1 VQYAATINGTYTDN
15 YVVPM
20 TNIQNGSS
28 ITIYYKL
35 TGIEGGSLTGFSWNA
50 YTEAFNQHL
59 SFNNNEIT
67 MEKSLMVIEHNEW
80 YIEHVTSYWLSGTPY
95 VDEIAIH
102 TSVLEANNN
111 TSNVS
116 VDGNSYYIP
125 VIETNGW
132 TKLGDSDYWYQVS
145 YVTVIVNDYY
155 SYETYKLVVSKDE
168 NLQSGISY
176 KPDYNGLK
184 SPWNTFDF
192 N

>member
-1 VQYAATINGTYTDN
+1 
-15 YVVPM
+15 
-20 TNIQNGSS
+20 
-28 ITIYYKL
+28 
-35 TGIEGGSLTGFSWNA
+35 
-50 YTEAFNQHL
+50 
-59 SFNNNEIT
+59 

-95 VDEIAIH
+95 VDEIAIN